1 MNNNKVIERVYIVRA
16 SFPSSHSSKDIEH
29 YIDKKIDIVRSNGDN
44 MYTTIIEVNEVEK
57 GV

>member
-1 MNNNKVIERVYIVRA
+1 MNNNKVIERVYTVRA

>member
-29 YIDKKIDIVRSNGDN
+29 YIDKKIDMVRSNGDN
-44 MYTTIIEVNEVEK
+44 MYTTIIEVNEVGK